1 MSFIGGLTR
10 SFINPMSLAQ
20 LAMGPAGWASLAARA
35 VVAQVGSQVIQQIGQ
50 QIGLPPALVATA
62 QLAFNQSQA
71 FSGLPGLSGAGF
83 NPNAMLSFLQGQGM
97 SPREAATFVRD
108 IQRQSR
114 EAMTQELKSSVQDF
128 VDNLNRQAN
137 NSNMSRKI
145 DAVMNGK
152 GSFLMKLATALGM
165 LADKKM
171 NDMADLTKKMG
182 QFGEITGKNQAKY
195 GEMTGQLQAL
205 GQEMSMISQAMAN
218 VIKTTGEAAS
228 TLARKN

>member
-1 MSFIGGLTR
+1 MNLGGLVR
-10 SFINPMSLAQ
+10 SAFNPMTAIQ
-20 LAMGPAGWASLAARA
+20 LAAGPAGWASIAARA
-35 VVAQVGSQVIQQIGQ
+35 VVAQLGSQVIQQIGQ
-50 QIGLPPALVATA
+50 QIGLPPAMINAA
-62 QLAFNQSQA
+62 QLAFNHSPGMNG
-71 FSGLPGLSGAGF
+71 FPGLNAGGF
-83 NPNAMLSFLQGQGM
+83 NPSALTSFLQMQGM
-97 SPREAATFVRD
+97 SPREASTFVRD
-108 IQRQSR
+108 LQRQAH
-114 EAMTQELKSSVQDF
+114 EQMTQDLKGSVQDF
-128 VDNLNRQAN
+128 IDNINRQ
-137 NSNMSRKI
+137 SNGKKMSSQI
-145 DAVMNGK
+145 DAVMKGK

-228 TLARKN
+228 TLARKG